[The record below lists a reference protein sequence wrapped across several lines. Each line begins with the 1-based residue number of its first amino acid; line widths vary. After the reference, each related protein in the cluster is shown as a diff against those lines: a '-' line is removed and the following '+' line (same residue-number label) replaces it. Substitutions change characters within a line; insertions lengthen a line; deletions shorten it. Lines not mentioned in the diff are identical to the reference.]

1 MKGRLPVGVIGVGVL
16 GWHHAR
22 HLAAMPNVELVGV
35 YDIRPER
42 TGHVASML
50 GTRAC
55 RSREE
60 LLILARAVT
69 VAVPTADHAEVGL
82 AVLQAGRP
90 LLMEKPL
97 AATVAEADALIVA
110 AERAG
115 VILHVGHIER
125 FNRALRGA
133 QPFLDR
139 PLFIE
144 CERLAPFQPR
154 GTDVP
159 VVLDLMIHDLDL
171 ILHLAGG
178 ALLEAV
184 DVRANGAAVL
194 SAHLD
199 VAHAHVEFNT
209 GLVAS
214 VTASRIAEAQVRR
227 LRIYQEEGYLSLDLA
242 QGRGEFLRLRN
253 RWTRGDDARLEEV
266 TERIPLHAP
275 LADALRLELE
285 SFVEAV
291 RGGDGAAFVSGAEG
305 RAALALALR
314 VTEAVHLATPAP
326 HLEP

>member
-1 MKGRLPVGVIGVGVL
+1 MNSRLPVGVIGVGVL

-22 HLAAMPNVELVGV
+22 HLAAMPGVDLVGV

-42 TGHVASML
+42 ARHVAEAL

-55 RSREE
+55 HSREE
-60 LLILARAVT
+60 LLSRSRAVT
-69 VAVPTADHAEVGL
+69 IAVPTANHGEVGL
-82 AVLQAGRP
+82 AVLEAGRP

-97 AATVAEADALIVA
+97 AATLAEADALIA
-110 AERAG
+110 AATRER

-144 CERLAPFQPR
+144 GERLAPFQPR

-178 ALLEAV
+178 AVLEAV

-227 LRIYQEEGYLSLDLA
+227 LRIYQEDGYLSLDLA

-253 RWTRGDDARLEEV
+253 GWTRGDDARLEEV
-266 TERIPLHAP
+266 TERIPLQAP

-285 SFVEAV
+285 SFAEAV
-291 RGGDGAAFVSGAEG
+291 RGDGEAFVSGAEG

-314 VTEAVHLATPAP
+314 VTEAVHLATPAS

>member
-1 MKGRLPVGVIGVGVL
+1 MNGRLPVGVIGVGVL

-42 TGHVASML
+42 TRHVAAML

-55 RSREE
+55 QSREE
-60 LLILARAVT
+60 LLTLARAVT
-69 VAVPTADHAEVGL
+69 VAVPTANHGEVGL
-82 AVLQAGRP
+82 AVLQAGLP

-97 AATVAEADALIVA
+97 AATLAEADALIMA
-110 AERAG
+110 AGREG

-144 CERLAPFQPR
+144 SERLAPFQPR

-171 ILHLAGG
+171 ILLLAGG

-266 TERIPLHAP
+266 SERIPLQAP

-285 SFVEAV
+285 GFVEAV
-291 RGGDGAAFVSGAEG
+291 RGGDGEAFVSGAEG

>member
-1 MKGRLPVGVIGVGVL
+1 MNRRLPVGVIGVGVL

-22 HLAAMPNVELVGV
+22 HLAAMPDVDLVGV

-42 TGHVASML
+42 TRHVAELL

-60 LLILARAVT
+60 LLGRARAVT
-69 VAVPTADHAEVGL
+69 VAVPTANHGEVGL

-97 AATVAEADALIVA
+97 AATLAEADALIVTA
-110 AERAG
+110 AREG

-133 QPFLDR
+133 EPFLNR

-144 CERLAPFQPR
+144 GERLAPFQPR

-194 SAHLD
+194 SEHLD
-199 VAHAHVEFNT
+199 VAHAHVAFNT

-214 VTASRIAEAQVRR
+214 VTASRIAEAPVRR

-253 RWTRGDDARLEEV
+253 RWTRGDDALLEEV
-266 TERIPLHAP
+266 TERIQLQAP

-291 RGGDGAAFVSGAEG
+291 RGDGEAVVSGAEG